1 MSRPP
6 PKSLRLSSE
15 MSPELVSQAW
25 EFLASLQPPSFLNPE
40 PEWPDP
46 PQPLSHLTDADWY
59 LLDSLLSRELKL
71 KELSPLQ

>member
-1 MSRPP
+1 
-6 PKSLRLSSE
+6 

-40 PEWPDP
+40 PEVPEP
-46 PQPLSHLTDADWY
+46 PKHLLHLTDADWY
-59 LLDSLLSRELKL
+59 LLDGLLCREMTL

>member
-46 PQPLSHLTDADWY
+46 PQHLQHLTDADWY
-59 LLDSLLSRELKL
+59 LLDSLLCRELKL
-71 KELSPLQ
+71 KEASPLQ